1 MERKAWHTWGKRL
14 LTLLFVVL
22 IPVLLYSLA
31 RNLDWNE
38 VRQSL
43 LAYKPGTLAVGLV
56 LAFTSYLAFASYD
69 LLGRAYTGHHLP
81 ARQVLPVA
89 FVCYAFNLNFTTWV
103 GGVALRYRLYS
114 RLGLD
119 TPTITRILT
128 LGLLTNWVG
137 YMLLAGSVF
146 ALRLVKLPENWAVGA
161 TGLQLIGIALLALAL
176 GYLLACG
183 FAKRRTWSLR
193 GHELTLPSLRL
204 ALCQVALGM
213 SNWALMAALIYWLLP
228 HDLFYP
234 SILGILLISCVAGV
248 VAHIPAGLGV
258 LEAVF
263 LALLHGQLGQGSLVA
278 ALLGYRTL
286 YYLIPLL
293 VALVIYLVLE
303 NAPRPCANVARP
315 PCARPDEGPGPG
327 GVRCVFLCAVDA
339 RQPGEHPGAGR
350 GLRRA
355 HPLLQRRGKA
365 CGAAHL
371 LQLQQHA
378 RRSYRLVVQQREQG
392 HAQYPEA
399 LRRPLRRWQ
408 RR

>member
-1 MERKAWHTWGKRL
+1 MAQKPWHVWGKRL
-14 LTLLFVVL
+14 FTVAFLIL
-22 IPVLLYSLA
+22 IPVLLYVLA

-43 LAYKPGTLAVGLV
+43 LAYKPGTMLSGLA
-56 LAFTSYLAFASYD
+56 LALCSYLIFASYD
-69 LLGRAYTGHHLP
+69 LLARAYTGHRLP

-128 LGLLTNWVG
+128 LGLLTNWMG

-146 ALRLVKLPENWAVGA
+146 ALGLVKLPDNWAVGA
-161 TGLQLIGIALLALAL
+161 GGLRLIGVLLLAIAI

-183 FAKRRTWSLR
+183 LAKKRTWR
-193 GHELTLPSLRL
+193 WREHEVTLPSLRL
-204 ALCQVALGM
+204 ALCQVALGA
-213 SNWALMAALIYWLLP
+213 SNWAMMALLIFWLLP
-228 HDLFYP
+228 GEAFYP

-258 LEAVF
+258 LETVF

-286 YYLIPLL
+286 YYLVP
-293 VALVIYLVLE
+293 
-303 NAPRPCANVARP
+303 
-315 PCARPDEGPGPG
+315 
-327 GVRCVFLCAVDA
+327 
-339 RQPGEHPGAGR
+339 
-350 GLRRA
+350 
-355 HPLLQRRGKA
+355 
-365 CGAAHL
+365 
-371 LQLQQHA
+371 
-378 RRSYRLVVQQREQG
+378 LVVAVITYLILEKRARAMRQRDKP
-392 HAQYPEA
+392 A
-399 LRRPLRRWQ
+399 
-408 RR
+408 

>member
-1 MERKAWHTWGKRL
+1 MERKAWQTWGKHL
-14 LTLLFVVL
+14 LTLLFVIL

-43 LAYKPGTLAVGLV
+43 LAYKPGALAVGLL
-56 LAFTSYLAFASYD
+56 LAFTSYLVFASYD
-69 LLGRAYTGHHLP
+69 LLGRAYTGHQLP

-128 LGLLTNWVG
+128 LSLLTNWVG
-137 YMLLAGSVF
+137 YMLLAGTVF
-146 ALRLVKLPENWAVGA
+146 TLRLVKLPESWAVGA

-183 FAKRRTWSLR
+183 FAKRRTWRLR

-204 ALCQVALGM
+204 ALCQVVLGM
-213 SNWALMAALIYWLLP
+213 SNWALMAALIHWLLP

-263 LALLHGQLGQGSLVA
+263 LALLHGQLGQGTLVA

-293 VALVIYLVLE
+293 LALVIYLVLE
-303 NAPRPCANVARP
+303 KRAKT
-315 PCARPDEGPGPG
+315 
-327 GVRCVFLCAVDA
+327 
-339 RQPGEHPGAGR
+339 
-350 GLRRA
+350 LR
-355 HPLLQRRGKA
+355 HRGKT
-365 CGAAHL
+365 
-371 LQLQQHA
+371 
-378 RRSYRLVVQQREQG
+378 
-392 HAQYPEA
+392 A
-399 LRRPLRRWQ
+399 LRKT
-408 RR
+408 

>member
-1 MERKAWHTWGKRL
+1 MAQKPWHVWGKRL
-14 LTLLFVVL
+14 FTVAFLIL
-22 IPVLLYSLA
+22 IPVLLYVLA

-43 LAYKPGTLAVGLV
+43 LAYKPGTLLIGLA
-56 LAFTSYLAFASYD
+56 LALCSYLIFASYD
-69 LLGRAYTGHHLP
+69 LLARAYTGHRLP

-128 LGLLTNWVG
+128 LGLLTNWMG

-146 ALRLVKLPENWAVGA
+146 ALGLVKLPDNWAVGA
-161 TGLQLIGIALLALAL
+161 GGLRLIGVLLLAIAI

-183 FAKRRTWSLR
+183 LAKKRTWR
-193 GHELTLPSLRL
+193 WREHEVTLPSLRL
-204 ALCQVALGM
+204 ALCQVALGA
-213 SNWALMAALIYWLLP
+213 SNWAMMALLIFWLLP
-228 HDLFYP
+228 GEAFYP

-258 LEAVF
+258 LETVF

-286 YYLIPLL
+286 YYLVP
-293 VALVIYLVLE
+293 
-303 NAPRPCANVARP
+303 
-315 PCARPDEGPGPG
+315 
-327 GVRCVFLCAVDA
+327 
-339 RQPGEHPGAGR
+339 
-350 GLRRA
+350 
-355 HPLLQRRGKA
+355 
-365 CGAAHL
+365 
-371 LQLQQHA
+371 
-378 RRSYRLVVQQREQG
+378 LVVAVITYLILEKRARAMRQRDKP
-392 HAQYPEA
+392 A
-399 LRRPLRRWQ
+399 
-408 RR
+408 